1 MWGATEL
8 SIEDDGLMQGFRKL
22 LHDTMQDTTF
32 DCGHPEFLSS
42 SQLQQLYCTDGDGKE
57 SALFA
62 EVQVDAGL
70 LTSLATELCQV
81 LRHDV
86 ISGSNTIVNRP
97 AFLMGGGVP
106 WIEAPEL
113 ARNLIR
119 AAAILGTDRVMELVF
134 AWVERK
140 PFQYHRHALLDGV
153 ATEQTLNLDQGVSV
167 TTLPASLKELPAHV
181 PHYARVLVGDQDF
194 LGSCKVSVTHEAV
207 LPAKLSKDN
216 YRTFKPAL
224 PSIGIPDFE
233 FGAFCEALSLAS
245 NHYVSL
251 IAEWVD
257 YGDWLVLN
265 SGGWLGSIRHIA
277 PYFDKADISLE
288 QLENALKLYA
298 TRHARGAQGH
308 VDIAISRWI
317 RSKISSASTTDRFID
332 LRVALEALYL
342 QEMNDELGFRLAT
355 YGAWDLGT
363 SFEKRKEYREIL
375 HAVYARASKAIHA
388 NTKAFT
394 KKDREQLANA
404 QDLCR
409 RGILKRLEESEMPDW
424 NDLIL
429 GKEV

>member
-1 MWGATEL
+1 M

-22 LHDTMQDTTF
+22 LHDIMQDTTF
-32 DCGHPEFLSS
+32 DCGCPEFLSS
-42 SQLQQLYCTDGDGKE
+42 SQLRQLYCTDEDGE
-57 SALFA
+57 DAALLA
-62 EVQVDAGL
+62 KVQVDADL
-70 LTSLATELCQV
+70 LVSLVTQLCQV

-86 ISGSNTIVNRP
+86 VSGSNTIVNRP
-97 AFLMGGGVP
+97 AFLMGGGVL

-119 AAAILGTDRVMELVF
+119 AAAILGTDRVTRLVF
-134 AWVERK
+134 AWVEQK
-140 PFQYHRHALLDGV
+140 PFQYQRHALLNGV
-153 ATEQTLNLDQGVSV
+153 AVEQTLNLDQGVSV

-181 PHYARVLVGDQDF
+181 PHYARVLVGDHDF

-207 LPAKLSKDN
+207 LPAKLSRDD
-216 YRTFKPAL
+216 YRIFKPAL
-224 PSIGIPDFE
+224 PSIGIPDFD
-233 FGAFCEALSLAS
+233 FDAFCEALSLAS

-251 IAEWVD
+251 IAEWID

-265 SGGWLGSIRHIA
+265 RGGWRGSIRHTA
-277 PYFDKADISLE
+277 PYFDKADISLD

-298 TRHARGAQGH
+298 TRHARGTQGC
-308 VDIAISRWI
+308 VNIAISRWI
-317 RSKISSASTTDRFID
+317 RSKSLSASTADQFID

-342 QEMNDELGFRLAT
+342 QGMNGELGFRLAT
-355 YGAWDLGT
+355 YGAWDLGAN
-363 SFEKRKEYREIL
+363 FEERKEYRKIL
-375 HAVYARASKAIHA
+375 HVVYSRASKAVHA

-429 GKEV
+429 GKEI